1 MTLPPARPFF
11 TAIQP
16 ITLWTTPA
24 SVEFISVSQTSQTTL
39 ITSVYRES
47 QRPTVADSQFP
58 NDTYP
63 VDNFLNKSSGIT

>member
-24 SVEFISVSQTSQTTL
+24 SVEFIGVSQTSQTTL
-39 ITSVYRES
+39 MTSAYREP
-47 QRPTVADSQFP
+47 QRPTVADSQFLD
-58 NDTYP
+58 DTNP
-63 VDNFLNKSSGIT
+63 VDNFLNKSIGMT